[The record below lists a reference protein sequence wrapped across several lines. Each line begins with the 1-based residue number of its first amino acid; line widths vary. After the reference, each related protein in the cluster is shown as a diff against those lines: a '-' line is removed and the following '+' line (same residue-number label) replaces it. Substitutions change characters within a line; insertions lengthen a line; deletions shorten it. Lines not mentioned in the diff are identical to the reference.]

1 MRKLFSFLC
10 FLLVTIS
17 TSAQYSTS
25 NSLFIQEIVS
35 WKPDH
40 RGIYHPTYGEPLQ
53 MLLKVQKQYAYNKR
67 AQQLYVVTDYSNVVI
82 TLKKEM
88 AKIIK
93 KDKSIPKLSD
103 DELKEA
109 IEKQSEE
116 LKTKFEAMNQRREHA
131 IEDSIRFAKEEAI
144 RKAKLDSIER
154 EVRRKAELEAL
165 KLKQDVY
172 RAEHDFRDVP
182 YNVSNLYCTHCEQE
196 IETKDIKQTTF
207 MTQDTIYYVTT
218 EKWAFGVT
226 SPVFHQSEIPTALK
240 ESPAF
245 KEHYEAFK
253 DSVTSDVT
261 PEPGSVGQ
269 LIGYYALE
277 AVKEVQ
283 KKAPWGYIDKWSW
296 DTEYNHVTLKLAFRN
311 YNKKTL
317 KYLDVFFKITND
329 VNDTRLTGRVGGTG
343 PIEFLDGGEWDWDDT
358 NYYVFANDASKMKI
372 TKLVI
377 TYMDGTKKVLV
388 GNQIMFN
395 TDDEEDRE

>member
-10 FLLVTIS
+10 FLMVTIS

-25 NSLFIQEIVS
+25 NTLFIQEIVS
-35 WKPDH
+35 WHPDH

-93 KDKSIPKLSD
+93 KDKSIPKLSED
-103 DELKEA
+103 DLKEA

-116 LKTKFEAMNQRREHA
+116 LKTKFEAMNQRRERA

-154 EVRRKAELEAL
+154 EVRRKAELEAQ

-172 RAEHDFRDVP
+172 RAEHDYRDVP
-182 YNVSNLYCTHCEQE
+182 YNVGSLYCIDCEKE
-196 IETKDIKQTTF
+196 IATKDIDRTLSITK
-207 MTQDTIYYVTT
+207 DTIYYVTLDKYPLGLRYRT
-218 EKWAFGVT
+218 M
-226 SPVFHQSEIPTALK
+226 HMSETPIALQ
-240 ESPAF
+240 ENPLF

-253 DSVTSDVT
+253 DSLTDNRESISGLVRGMNEFTIY
-261 PEPGSVGQ
+261 GS
-269 LIGYYALE
+269 ILE
-277 AVKEVQ
+277 LE

-296 DTEYNHVTLKLAFRN
+296 DTEYNHVTLSLTFYN

-317 KYLDVFFKITND
+317 KYLDVYFKITND

-343 PIEFLDGGEWDWDDT
+343 PIKFLHSGKWNWDDT
-358 NYYVFANDASKMKI
+358 NYYIFANDASRMKI

-395 TDDEEDRE
+395 TDDDEDRD

>member
-1 MRKLFSFLC
+1 M
-10 FLLVTIS
+10 VTIS

-25 NSLFIQEIVS
+25 NTLFIQEIVS
-35 WKPDH
+35 WHPDH

-67 AQQLYVVTDYSNVVI
+67 SQQLYVVTDYSNVVI

-93 KDKSIPKLSD
+93 KDKSIQKLSD

-131 IEDSIRFAKEEAI
+131 IEDSIRYAKEEAI

-154 EVRRKAELEAL
+154 EVRRKAELEAQ

-172 RAEHDFRDVP
+172 RAEHDYRDVP
-182 YNVSNLYCTHCEQE
+182 YNVGSLYCTDCEKE
-196 IETKDIKQTTF
+196 IKIDDIVKTYIIN
-207 MTQDTIYYVTT
+207 DDSIYYYTLS
-218 EKWAFGVT
+218 KWEFGVE
-226 SPVFHQSEIPTALK
+226 SPILHVSEIPTTLK
-240 ESPAF
+240 ESSAF
-245 KEHYEAFK
+245 TEHYEAFK
-253 DSVTSDVT
+253 DSLKYNISIPTESIVQVN
-261 PEPGSVGQ
+261 EVC
-269 LIGYYALE
+269 ALE
-277 AVKEVQ
+277 AIKEIQ

-296 DTEYNHVTLKLAFRN
+296 DTEYNHVTLKLAFQN

-317 KYLDVFFKITND
+317 KYLEVFFKITND
-329 VNDTRLTGRVGGTG
+329 VNDTRLTGSVRGTG
-343 PIEFLDGGEWDWDDT
+343 PVEFLDGGEWNWDDT
-358 NYYVFANDASKMKI
+358 NYYVFAGDASKMKI

-395 TDDEEDRE
+395 TDDDEDRD